1 MFLTLIQGSKANY
14 SKLEELLSKS
24 SPSDIESGITL
35 ASEAIEKHEMEAK
48 LYLLR
53 AKLSFKL
60 VRLENQNVI
69 HNLHILF
76 PSLLSNSFVA
86 R

>member
-1 MFLTLIQGSKANY
+1 MLLTLIQESKANY
-14 SKLEELLSKS
+14 SKLEELLRKS

-35 ASEAIEKHEMEAK
+35 ASEAIEKYEMEAK

-60 VRLENQNVI
+60 VMLE
-69 HNLHILF
+69 
-76 PSLLSNSFVA
+76 S
-86 R
+86 